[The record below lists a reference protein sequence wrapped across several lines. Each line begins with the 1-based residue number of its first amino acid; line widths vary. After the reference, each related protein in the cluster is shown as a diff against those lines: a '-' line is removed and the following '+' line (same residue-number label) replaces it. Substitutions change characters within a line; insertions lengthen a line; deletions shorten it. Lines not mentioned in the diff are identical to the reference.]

1 MPAHLPTRFTAEIL
15 KSPAKGG
22 WTYLIWPDSAAFFG
36 TRGLVKVTGTI
47 DAHPFTSAFMPLGNG
62 LHKLPITAG
71 LRKAI
76 HKEVGGTVTVTLEQR
91 LN

>member
-1 MPAHLPTRFTAEIL
+1 MPAQLPTRFTAEIL

-47 DAHPFTSAFMPLGNG
+47 DGHSFTSAFMPLGNG
-62 LHKLPITAG
+62 LHKLPITTA
-71 LRKAI
+71 LRQAI
-76 HKEVGGTVTVTLEQR
+76 HKEEGSTVTVTLEQR